1 MNERY
6 KMIENPQITFF
17 QTQKNLKKVL
27 SMTLMLFAVVTML
40 FLPDLAHAASAGG
53 GGMPWES
60 PLQKLV
66 DSLTGPVA
74 IGISILCILGAGLA
88 LAFGGEITGFVRT
101 MIVIVLVVAVIVFAA
116 GFLTQLTGKSA
127 LLPGL

>member
-1 MNERY
+1 
-6 KMIENPQITFF
+6 MIANPQLSFA
-17 QTQKNLKKVL
+17 QTQNNVKKIATF
-27 SMTLMLFAVVTML
+27 TLMAIAIVALILM
-40 FLPDLAHAASAGG
+40 PDFAHAAGTGG

-60 PLQKLV
+60 PLQKLI

-127 LLPGL
+127 LLPGIM

>member
-1 MNERY
+1 
-6 KMIENPQITFF
+6 MIANPQMAFF
-17 QTQKNLKKVL
+17 QTQKNVKKILGVA
-27 SMTLMLFAVVTML
+27 LMLFVVAAL
-40 FLPDLAHAASAGG
+40 LLVPDFSHAASAGG
-53 GGMPWES
+53 SGMPWES

>member
-1 MNERY
+1 
-6 KMIENPQITFF
+6 MIENPQITFF

-27 SMTLMLFAVVTML
+27 GMTLMLFAVVTML

-116 GFLTQLTGKSA
+116 GFLTQLTGKST

>member
-1 MNERY
+1 
-6 KMIENPQITFF
+6 MIANPQMAFF
-17 QTQKNLKKVL
+17 QAQKNVKKILGVA
-27 SMTLMLFAVVTML
+27 LMLFVVAALL
-40 FLPDLAHAASAGG
+40 FVPDFAHAAGAGG
-53 GGMPWES
+53 SGMPWES

>member
-1 MNERY
+1 
-6 KMIENPQITFF
+6 MIANPQMAFF
-17 QTQKNLKKVL
+17 QTQKNVKKILGVA
-27 SMTLMLFAVVTML
+27 LMLFVVAAL
-40 FLPDLAHAASAGG
+40 LLVPDFAHAAGAGG
-53 GGMPWES
+53 SGMPWES

-116 GFLTQLTGKSA
+116 GFLTQLTCKSA

>member
-1 MNERY
+1 
-6 KMIENPQITFF
+6 MIANPQMAFF
-17 QTQKNLKKVL
+17 QTQKNAKKILGVA
-27 SMTLMLFAVVTML
+27 LMLFVVAAL
-40 FLPDLAHAASAGG
+40 LLVPDFAHAAGAGG
-53 GGMPWES
+53 SGMPWES

>member
-1 MNERY
+1 
-6 KMIENPQITFF
+6 MIANPQMAFF
-17 QTQKNLKKVL
+17 QTQKNVKKILGVA
-27 SMTLMLFAVVTML
+27 LMLFFVAALLLV
-40 FLPDLAHAASAGG
+40 PDFAHAAGAGG
-53 GGMPWES
+53 SGMPWES

>member
-1 MNERY
+1 
-6 KMIENPQITFF
+6 MIANPQMAFF
-17 QTQKNLKKVL
+17 QTQKNVKKILGVA
-27 SMTLMLFAVVTML
+27 LMLFVVAAL
-40 FLPDLAHAASAGG
+40 LLIPDFAHAAGAGG
-53 GGMPWES
+53 SGMPWES

>member
-1 MNERY
+1 
-6 KMIENPQITFF
+6 MIANPQLSFA
-17 QTQKNLKKVL
+17 QTQNTVKKIATFAFMAIAIVAL
-27 SMTLMLFAVVTML
+27 ILM
-40 FLPDLAHAASAGG
+40 PDFAHAAGAGG

-60 PLQKLV
+60 PLQKLI

-74 IGISILCILGAGLA
+74 IGISVLCILGAGLA

-127 LLPGL
+127 LLPGIM

>member
-6 KMIENPQITFF
+6 KMIENPQIKFF
-17 QTQKNLKKVL
+17 QTQKNLKKIL
-27 SMTLMLFAVVTML
+27 GMTLMLFAVVTML